1 MLTLSEIFEIVC
13 ESFRSFRRRGE
24 MMFTDYGV
32 YDRLFPA
39 IASDGG
45 ISDEQ
50 WQCFES
56 EMLFFGVNYTHSDM
70 TNAMTTL
77 GFGSNV
83 VAMCRDCRGIV
94 IYPDAIALY
103 LMNTRPDITAHEV
116 REFVYF
122 ILSHERR
129 HSNQSAED
137 IYNDY
142 AGINS
147 EEDMVNYGSLACER
161 DADSWAE
168 AQVRYM
174 LG

>member
-1 MLTLSEIFEIVC
+1 MLTLSEIFDVVIA
-13 ESFRSFRRRGE
+13 SFHSFRRRGE
-24 MMFTDYGV
+24 TMFTDYDV

-39 IASDGG
+39 IVSDGG

-50 WQCFES
+50 WQCFDS

-70 TNAMTTL
+70 GGAMTAL
-77 GFGSNV
+77 GFGRNV
-83 VAMCRDCRGIV
+83 VAMSQDCQGIV
-94 IYPDAIALY
+94 LYPDAMALY
-103 LMNTRPDITAHEV
+103 LMNTRPEITAQGV
-116 REFVYF
+116 REFVFF
-122 ILSHERR
+122 ILNHERR
-129 HSNQSAED
+129 HSHQSAED

-147 EEDMVNYGSLACER
+147 EEDMANYGSLACER